1 MAIGAVL
8 YMQGYG
14 GKLLSLGFLLT
25 ISVMYF

>member
-8 YMQGYG
+8 YLQGYG

-25 ISVMYF
+25 VGIMYF